1 MTEKVHELKL
11 TNAQQNNII
20 GNLKLQIRAEEFPY
34 QQKVKELEER
44 VSYYE
49 SKVRQM
55 EKFQQMENAL
65 KGCNMKSLLQCFLV
79 GLHMVVISLN
89 RAMFVNHYATP
100 MEIML
105 TFTLL
110 H

>member
-1 MTEKVHELKL
+1 LTEKVRELKL
-11 TNAQQNNII
+11 TNAKQNNII
-20 GNLKLQIRAEEFPY
+20 GNLKLKIRAEEYPY
-34 QQKVKELEER
+34 QQKAKELEER
-44 VSYYE
+44 VSFYK

-55 EKFQQMENAL
+55 EKFQEMENAL
-65 KGCNMKSLLQCFLV
+65 KGCNMKLLQCLLV
-79 GLHMVVISLN
+79 GLRMVIISLN
-89 RAMFVNHYATP
+89 RAMFVNIYARP